1 MYSVLPA
8 ILNSNYPNIVINL
21 DKIILGDAMKNF
33 LKGTGAAIGYI
44 VLYFVINILVIF
56 TGSIYLGIKE
66 GIKAINEPGL
76 SASLPQIIESII
88 YDNAM
93 LFNIIAAVIC
103 LFVFWMIILNSKKT
117 VKERLDLNPISFK
130 NTWPVLILG
139 VTTNIL
145 FPTLLVF
152 SPSLNL

>member
-76 SASLPQIIESII
+76 SVSLLQIIESII

-103 LFVFWMIILNSKKT
+103 LLYF
-117 VKERLDLNPISFK
+117 DD
-130 NTWPVLILG
+130 
-139 VTTNIL
+139 
-145 FPTLLVF
+145 
-152 SPSLNL
+152 NLKL